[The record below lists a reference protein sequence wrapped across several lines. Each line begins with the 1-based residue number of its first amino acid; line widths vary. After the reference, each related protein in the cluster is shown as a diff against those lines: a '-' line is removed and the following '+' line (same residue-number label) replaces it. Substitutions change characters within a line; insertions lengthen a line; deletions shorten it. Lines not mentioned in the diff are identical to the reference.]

1 MSNNIVL
8 ATNSDREQLMT
19 LYKEQV
25 GREFCAWDE
34 DYPSTETIDFDLSR
48 DALFVM
54 KENDAIIAAISIE
67 IDEDVDRLEC
77 WDRNLFPGGR
87 IGETCCYAFQAG
99 YRHSETD
106 DAIWNEV
113 T

>member
-8 ATNSDREQLMT
+8 ATDSDREHLMT

-54 KENDAIIAAISIE
+54 KMINCAGCRIAA
-67 IDEDVDRLEC
+67 VLY
-77 WDRNLFPGGR
+77 FPWMVKMKAP
-87 IGETCCYAFQAG
+87 IYH
-99 YRHSETD
+99 Y
-106 DAIWNEV
+106 I
-113 T
+113 